1 MEVKKP
7 VMGILQETALD
18 VVETQTAMVAVQVV
32 RGSIWRVREWD
43 LLKIINNS
51 QERRSNH
58 G

>member
-7 VMGILQETALD
+7 VMGILQETALH

-43 LLKIINNS
+43 LLKIISNS

>member
-7 VMGILQETALD
+7 VMGILQETTLD
-18 VVETQTAMVAVQVV
+18 VAETQTAMVAVQVV

>member
-43 LLKIINNS
+43 LLKIINSS